1 MEGRVE
7 ELQENRDH
15 YWNRLVQEITYSY
28 SPCLYRVQSTPS
40 IDLLFL
46 VRFRLCKRCPCHV
59 PKSPLVYSRPQ
70 HHHTSPMKQPFSY
83 RPQFQLG
90 LLMGDPFA
98 LSTISL
104 GIIGWI
110 IALGG
115 SISFNDQFKNFGWWG
130 LAFEF
135 FVILC
140 VFLVVATDSVEPYR
154 QVLLAFLALAT
165 MYVTNS
171 VNNVVYSGT
180 SASSASGAGHIL
192 LSIINFLWMIYFG
205 TTHEAGIH
213 AWVDSFAADKG
224 HSYNNDQFAMR
235 RSNPFSLH
243 EQRQSLGVPGRPVS
257 AYSAG
262 MGGATNNYNGLQLGG
277 FENSS
282 NTEPHQQSPAF
293 NQQATPQPPQDSLFV
308 ATEYPYRAR
317 AVYAYQANPEDANEI
332 SFDKG
337 EILDVSD
344 ISGRWWQA
352 RRDNGEI
359 GICPSNYVE
368 LLA

>member
-1 MEGRVE
+1 MR
-7 ELQENRDH
+7 
-15 YWNRLVQEITYSY
+15 
-28 SPCLYRVQSTPS
+28 
-40 IDLLFL
+40 
-46 VRFRLCKRCPCHV
+46 
-59 PKSPLVYSRPQ
+59 
-70 HHHTSPMKQPFSY
+70 QPFSY

-115 SISFNDQFKNFGWWG
+115 SIGASDQFKNFGWWG

-154 QVLLAFLALAT
+154 QMLLAFLAIAT

-171 VNNVVYSGT
+171 TNNVVYNGT

-224 HSYNNDQFAMR
+224 HSYNNDRFTMR

-243 EQRQSLGVPGRPVS
+243 DQQRQSLGVPGRPVS

-262 MGGATNNYNGLQLGG
+262 MGGAANNYNYNGMQLGG

-282 NTEPHQQSPAF
+282 SGEPHQESPAF
-293 NQQATPQPPQDSLFV
+293 SQQPPAQPQQNTPQQATDSLFV

>member
-1 MEGRVE
+1 MQNAPVTFHS
-7 ELQENRDH
+7 LSHDKH
-15 YWNRLVQEITYSY
+15 WAF
-28 SPCLYRVQSTPS
+28 
-40 IDLLFL
+40 LLSFGGDSEAIFGIKP
-46 VRFRLCKRCPCHV
+46 VMR
-59 PKSPLVYSRPQ
+59 
-70 HHHTSPMKQPFSY
+70 QPFSY
-83 RPQFQLG
+83 RPKFQLG
-90 LLMGDPFA
+90 LIMGDPFA
-98 LSTISL
+98 LSTISI

-115 SISFNDQFKNFGWWG
+115 SIGASSEFKNFGWWG

-154 QVLLAFLALAT
+154 QCLLAFLGVAT
-165 MYVTNS
+165 VYVTNS
-171 VNNVVYSGT
+171 TNNVVYNGT
-180 SASSASGAGHIL
+180 PSSSASGAGHIL

-213 AWVDSFAADKG
+213 SWVDSFAADKG

-243 EQRQSLGVPGRPVS
+243 DQRQSLGAPGRPVS
-257 AYSAG
+257 AYSARNAG
-262 MGGATNNYNGLQLGG
+262 ADFPGGSAQPNYNSLQLGG

-282 NTEPHQQSPAF
+282 NSEGAVRAQAENGDFANTQSPAF
-293 NQQATPQPPQDSLFV
+293 NNGTDSLFV
-308 ATEYPYRAR
+308 PTEYPYRAR